1 MDFFECKEELRQ
13 SRKKERKLNA
23 GGKGF
28 ANRKKRTHEVQ
39 KKLQAKDELEEV
51 KRCEA
56 LNIGE
61 ETPSSKMSLKSN
73 KTCGWRKATPVEA
86 TPVSR
91 VIRKKYVAYARERA
105 QS

>member
-51 KRCEA
+51 KR
-56 LNIGE
+56 
-61 ETPSSKMSLKSN
+61 SKL
-73 KTCGWRKATPVEA
+73 
-86 TPVSR
+86 
-91 VIRKKYVAYARERA
+91 
-105 QS
+105 